1 MDSLENDLDI
11 TRGKIEAQDRTIEEL
26 RNEILVMSDQI
37 RDLQMFLSK
46 MARTQAGIVKRMS
59 TWPYIPIERERKE

>member
-37 RDLQMFLSK
+37 RDLQMYLSK

-59 TWPYIPIERERKE
+59 MWPYIPIERERKE